1 MPDRKEHAPH
11 KYDRVR
17 AAAVEALILIEQG
30 EQADNAVRNVSS
42 GRSFRPI
49 DRRFLLQLVNGTTKM
64 RRRLDHE
71 IRYYLARPSTEL
83 PLILANILRL
93 GFYQLRFTDRIPPPA
108 AVSVGMDLWLE
119 LTAPNPSAT
128 GPARRRIKVPGF
140 VRRVT
145 DIGDWKSIIVII
157 MESELSPGLLFVN
170 R

>member
-1 MPDRKEHAPH
+1 MLRVTDRRRHARTEVVCP
-11 KYDRVR
+11 
-17 AAAVEALILIEQG
+17 AVLRDKQGRILF
-30 EQADNAVRNVSS
+30 R
-42 GRSFRPI
+42 GRSADVSPAGVK
-49 DRRFLLQLVNGTTKM
+49 LVG
-64 RRRLDHE
+64 
-71 IRYYLARPSTEL
+71 
-83 PLILANILRL
+83 
-93 GFYQLRFTDRIPPPA
+93 PPPA